1 MVGRCISYWSSPFRG
16 HVSFLGCNDWKT
28 GGDVLVFEGGRPSW
42 WLVYQFFGSRI
53 FLPRKFGK
61 KIGFERHVL
70 KIGWINHQLCWL
82 CFFLDVICCELSLLF
97 SLLFLA
103 FFLAFL
109 WFFVD
114 ALFCLEVAGLIF
126 VFGWAHP
133 QESPPG
139 FLHLARNRD
148 SELDLHLP
156 FLLGG

>member
-1 MVGRCISYWSSPFRG
+1 MVGRCISYWNSPFRG

-28 GGDVLVFEGGRPSW
+28 GGDVLVFDGVRPSW
-42 WLVYQFFGSRI
+42 WLVYRFVHKFSYRENLGRRSDLSGMFWKLGGSTTNYVGCVFSWMWFVANYLCCFLSFFWHFFWPFFG
-53 FLPRKFGK
+53 
-61 KIGFERHVL
+61 
-70 KIGWINHQLCWL
+70 
-82 CFFLDVICCELSLLF
+82 
-97 SLLFLA
+97 
-103 FFLAFL
+103 
-109 WFFVD
+109 FFVD